1 MTIQTTIDLQTLDD
15 LMLSID
21 VAVSFDDDDDGGCY
35 DGSYLMLEY
44 SGRGM
49 YGDRCIGVVCA
60 DPVGLAIELGIELG
74 RSVQSGRVSE
84 EIAEAFQRPQ
94 IDSMGRSQIIYW
106 PRLAATSEEV
116 TA

>member
-1 MTIQTTIDLQTLDD
+1 MTIQTTIDRYTLDD

-21 VAVSFDDDDDGGCY
+21 VEVPFDGGYY
-35 DGSYLMLEY
+35 DGSYLTLDY

-60 DPVGLAIELGIELG
+60 DPVGLAVELGIELG
-74 RSVQSGRVSE
+74 RSVESGRVSE

-106 PRLAATSEEV
+106 PRLAAASEEV

>member
-1 MTIQTTIDLQTLDD
+1 MTIQTTIDRYTLDN

-21 VAVSFDDDDDGGCY
+21 VEVPFDDDDDEFY
-35 DGSYLMLEY
+35 GSYLTPDY

-60 DPVGLAIELGIELG
+60 DPTRLAVNLGIELG
-74 RSVQSGRVSE
+74 RCVLLGSISE

-106 PRLAATSEEV
+106 PRLAAASEEV